1 MIELLAPYWIML
13 SHGGAF
19 ILGMIVAL
27 LGRSIFIDDHKVT
40 LKEAAEHAVR
50 FYLEETRK
58 DVKYC
63 EHSGSEIKPWVQ
75 PVPTD
80 FPAGLLAE
88 IYNKT
93 SEVSIKKALQKH
105 QPRKHG
111 RFAKKSS

>member
-58 DVKYC
+58 VTHC
-63 EHSGSEIKPWVQ
+63 EHSGSEIKPTWTKV
-75 PVPTD
+75 VPAD
-80 FPAGLLAE
+80 FPPGLLAE

-93 SEVSIKKALQKH
+93 SEVSIKKALEKQ

-111 RFAKKSS
+111 RKKSS